1 MQGTAAE
8 EAIASLED
16 LSQVDTPEVTREEV
30 ERAVKKLRNGKAAGE
45 DSIVHE
51 LLKNDGTSLIDW
63 LWELLL
69 EGWKS
74 GNVPEDWKSTT
85 LVPLHKKRDRKICDN
100 YRGISLLSVP
110 SKVMSLVLLERLQS
124 IIEPQLMEAQCGFRQ
139 GRSTVNRIWVVRQV
153 IEKATEYRTPV
164 HLSFVD
170 LTKAYDSVD
179 RTALAAVL
187 RSYGVLHQ
195 LVDIIQELHTDTRC
209 HVRTAD
215 GVSDDFQ
222 VKSGVRQGCVL
233 SPLLFNCFMD
243 RILREATE
251 MMDGGLHV
259 EYSTSGGLFLPYRDK
274 PLL

>member
-8 EAIASLED
+8 VAMASLED
-16 LSQVDTPEVTREEV
+16 LSKVDTPEVTREEV

-45 DSIVHE
+45 DSIVPE
-51 LLKNDGTSLIDW
+51 LLKNGGTSLIDW

-74 GNVPEDWKSTT
+74 RKVPEDWKSAT
-85 LVPLHKKRDRKICDN
+85 LVPLHKKRHRKICDN

-139 GRSTVNRIWVVRQV
+139 GRSTVDQIWVVRQV

-164 HLSFVD
+164 HLCFVD

-187 RSYGVLHQ
+187 RSYGVPHQ
-195 LVDIIQELHTDTRC
+195 LVDII
-209 HVRTAD
+209 
-215 GVSDDFQ
+215 
-222 VKSGVRQGCVL
+222 
-233 SPLLFNCFMD
+233 
-243 RILREATE
+243 
-251 MMDGGLHV
+251 
-259 EYSTSGGLFLPYRDK
+259 
-274 PLL
+274 